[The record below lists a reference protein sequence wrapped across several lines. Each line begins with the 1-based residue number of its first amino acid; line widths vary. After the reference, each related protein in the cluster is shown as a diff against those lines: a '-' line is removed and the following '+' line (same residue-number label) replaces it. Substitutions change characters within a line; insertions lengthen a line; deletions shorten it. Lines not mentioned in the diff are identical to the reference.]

1 MPWPKR
7 VLSALARPS
16 RRALGIALV
25 GLVLFGPGLFDWARM
40 AVTQRQLDRRL
51 AELDARKAQLMK
63 EQQRL
68 ESDPGYV
75 ESLIRST
82 FKMAQ
87 PGEYVIPLD
96 SPQAPSSKRVAVQ

>member
-1 MPWPKR
+1 MPWR
-7 VLSALARPS
+7 ERIRAGLAQPS
-16 RRALGIALV
+16 RRALGIALI

-40 AVTQRQLDRRL
+40 AVKQRQLDRRL
-51 AELDARKAQLMK
+51 AELDARKERLAR

-75 ESLIRST
+75 ETLIRDT

-87 PGEYVIPLD
+87 PGEYVVPLD
-96 SPQAPSSKRVAVQ
+96 SSSAPSSKRVASQ